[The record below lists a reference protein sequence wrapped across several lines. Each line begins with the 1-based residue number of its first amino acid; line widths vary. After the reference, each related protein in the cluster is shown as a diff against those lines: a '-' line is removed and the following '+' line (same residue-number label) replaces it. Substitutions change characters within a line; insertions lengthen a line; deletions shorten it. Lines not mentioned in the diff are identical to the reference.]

1 MTEKILKTLNDD
13 LIIIC
18 IFVNTLE
25 SMKSNFSK
33 YFVLYFHILIIYSFV
48 TCRFKMHLII
58 IIITTN
64 DSLFELFENSAY
76 CAEKKRMKEHKKTRA
91 WPKYL

>member
-1 MTEKILKTLNDD
+1 MTEKILKALNDD

-25 SMKSNFSK
+25 SIKSSFSK
-33 YFVLYFHILIIYSFV
+33 YFVLYFHILITHSPV
-48 TCRFKMHLII
+48 TRRFEMHLII

-64 DSLFELFENSAY
+64 NSLFELFKNPAY
-76 CAEKKRMKEHKKTRA
+76 CREKERMKERKKNESVA
-91 WPKYL
+91 